1 MQHAGK
7 HRAPSRMVVLVLL
20 LAMVGLAASGC
31 VRVHAAFA
39 VSSDDRVSGDLVVGA
54 QPSAQNDTGPQLTV
68 PPSLASKITT
78 RPYSADGYVGTEL
91 TFTGLTFQELAELAT
106 TVSTV
111 STVSGSYHLQF
122 QRSSDLVTLAGSAD
136 LSQVS
141 AARADVRL
149 KVSFPGQVLRTDGD
163 LLGQTVSWTLS
174 PNRITSFSAADQ
186 YTIGNTR
193 GWQFWALVVGGGG
206 AVASLLVV
214 GLALLARRH
223 NLRKERAYAAS
234 QAMTG

>member
-1 MQHAGK
+1 VPQARK
-7 HRAPSRMVVLVLL
+7 HRAPLRTVVLVVL
-20 LAMVGLAASGC
+20 LAVVGLAASGC

-39 VSSDDRVSGDLVVGA
+39 VSSDDRVSGDLIVGT
-54 QPSAQNDTGPQLTV
+54 QPSAQNDAGPQLTV
-68 PPSLASKITT
+68 PPSLASKVTGK
-78 RPYSADGYVGTEL
+78 PYSADGYVGTEL
-91 TFTGLTFQELAELAT
+91 TFTGLTFTELSELAT
-106 TVSTV
+106 TASTL
-111 STVSGSYHLQF
+111 SGAYHLQF

-141 AARADVRL
+141 TTKADVQL

-163 LLGQTVSWTLS
+163 LAGQTVSWTLT

-186 YTIGNTR
+186 YTIGNTH
-193 GWQFWALVVGGGG
+193 GWRFWALAVGGGG
-206 AVASLLVV
+206 AIASLMVV